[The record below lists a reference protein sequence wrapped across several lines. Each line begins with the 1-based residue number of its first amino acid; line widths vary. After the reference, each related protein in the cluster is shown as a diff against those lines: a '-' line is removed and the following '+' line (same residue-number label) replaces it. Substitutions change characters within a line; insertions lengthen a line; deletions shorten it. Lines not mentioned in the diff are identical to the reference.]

1 MSEKMKLKISKAQ
14 SHALNQIRGLHER
27 AHYMVMC
34 AHRTPDGE
42 FLIGTEEDFDH
53 LLRDLYD
60 EVEFEMQPKTALRA
74 LSQLIHILDP
84 ADDF

>member
-1 MSEKMKLKISKAQ
+1 
-14 SHALNQIRGLHER
+14 
-27 AHYMVMC
+27 MC
-34 AHRTPDGE
+34 AHHTPDGE

-53 LLRDLYD
+53 LLGDLYD

-74 LSQLIHILDP
+74 LSQLIHKLEP

>member
-1 MSEKMKLKISKAQ
+1 
-14 SHALNQIRGLHER
+14 
-27 AHYMVMC
+27 MC

-53 LLRDLYD
+53 LLGDLYD

-74 LSQLIHILDP
+74 LSQLIHKLEP
-84 ADDF
+84 SDDF